1 MAILDKQNI
10 TYCGK
15 EGQDI
20 FAKGIYD
27 LDLRAT
33 GVRFMDGVKGK
44 QKIYTGETGDAWQEY
59 TCAFTPTGAASLAE
73 SYIEPVRI
81 KVNQEECFDKYD
93 GTFLSEQTE
102 ATMHGEIPKT
112 FAEWYFDRL
121 QKKMKKEYQEI
132 FWKGDTTIAAGAPKQ
147 YLKVTDGVEKR
158 LANSANAQVITGSAI
173 TVANVLAQVE
183 AAIQAAITYAASV
196 EVPTDDYKVLLN
208 KADYDLLIMAL
219 GKMTVNDGNFT
230 QTIWSNYG
238 KKGDIVTI
246 YGFEIHPSEISK
258 NTIIVGPTGNLVL
271 GYDTQDSQIEYRI
284 IDMRETTGEN
294 KFRVLALSNIAV
306 GVILDELFVISKP

>member
-15 EGQDI
+15 EAQGI
-20 FAKGIYD
+20 LAKGIYD
-27 LDLRAT
+27 LDIRAT
-33 GVRFMDGVKGK
+33 GVKLMDGVKGK

-59 TCAFTPTGAASLAE
+59 TCAFTSTGAASLAE
-73 SYIEPVRI
+73 SFIEPVRI
-81 KVNQEECFDKYD
+81 KVNQEECFDVYD
-93 GTFLSEQTE
+93 GTFLAEQTE
-102 ATMHGEIPKT
+102 ATMRGQVPQT

-132 FWKGDTTIAAGAPKQ
+132 FWKGDTAWSGETKK
-147 YLKVTDGVEKR
+147 YLKVTDGIEKR
-158 LANSANAQVITGSAI
+158 LKNSEHAQKLTGSAI
-173 TVANVLAQVE
+173 TVANVLSQVE
-183 AAIQAAITYAASV
+183 AAILAAITYAAKE

-208 KADYDLLIMAL
+208 KADYDLLVMAL

-230 QTIWSNYG
+230 QTVWSNYG
-238 KKGDIVTI
+238 KKGDIITI
-246 YGFEIHPSEISK
+246 YGFEIHAAEISK

-306 GVILDELFVISKP
+306 GLILDELFVISKP